1 MPAFDRYGDI
11 ASGGPGGTIVT
22 VGYSQDVAGE
32 GNVIQT
38 DLGVASG
45 VRPGDVLTVYRA
57 NGELPRMMLGQAVV
71 LTVEPLTS
79 TVKLTMTVRETWVGD
94 RVEIVQ

>member
-1 MPAFDRYGDI
+1 M
-11 ASGGPGGTIVT
+11 T
-22 VGYSQDVAGE
+22 VQPKFLV
-32 GNVIQT
+32 
-38 DLGVASG
+38 
-45 VRPGDVLTVYRA
+45 TVYRT

-79 TVKLTMTVRETWVGD
+79 TAKLIMTVRETWVGD